1 MTKAILGL
9 DIAKDKFDA
18 LLLLNEQP
26 HRRTFHNTLAGW
38 NQLMRWL
45 QRLKVAAAHC
55 CMEATGRL
63 WEGLAIHLQENGHE
77 VSVVNP
83 VRIKR

>member
-1 MTKAILGL
+1 MTKSILGV

-18 LLLLNEQP
+18 LLLLDEQQ
-26 HRRTFHNTLAGW
+26 HRRTFNNTLTGW
-38 NQLMRWL
+38 KQLARWL
-45 QRLKVAAAHC
+45 RRLKIAAVHV

-63 WEGLAIHLQENGHE
+63 WEGLAIHLQENGHD